1 MGKQGHGRRLTD
13 KERMEIIELTRQNP
27 RIKHVELATKY
38 SVNESTIRK
47 WRQKANAD
55 KIETRYESGV
65 EAARDVRQRGQAVKN
80 AAFDT
85 TMYEWICSM
94 RSQSIDLPPVK
105 IREKAR
111 QLAESYDGMQDFKA
125 SSGWYYRF
133 CRRYGLPCPS
143 SKREADASLS
153 AGNEAVVAATE
164 DADAAAG
171 DLQSAVIAESEPERA
186 ISALHES
193 HAEHTTNEESGTVV
207 LNGSLAEPTD
217 APSVFDAAS
226 YEPME
231 SISTSVA
238 GKRKFDDTI
247 GGNNSGENV
256 NESGGGGVP
265 DTIAT
270 PPKDDVAP
278 VANDP
283 STRFLAP
290 ATSTSQLTTRQE
302 AIAHFLHYHKD
313 LLSVPSRLR
322 FIKHLAHVAGEAEM
336 YSVMDDETRI
346 ELIKEFVDKDDSA
359 SIPVGAESEGL
370 VV

>member
-27 RIKHVELATKY
+27 RIKHVELASKY

-47 WRQKANAD
+47 WRQKVNAD

-65 EAARDVRQRGQAVKN
+65 EAARDARQRGQAVKN

-85 TMYEWICSM
+85 TMYEWICSI

-143 SKREADASLS
+143 SKREADAGSS
-153 AGNEAVVAATE
+153 SSEGTVAAME
-164 DADAAAG
+164 DTGVMAG
-171 DLQSAVIAESEPERA
+171 DLQSAAIAEPEPERA
-186 ISALHES
+186 IPALHES
-193 HAEHTTNEESGTVV
+193 HGEHAINEENTTVV
-207 LNGSLAEPTD
+207 LNGSLSEPTD
-217 APSVFDAAS
+217 ASSVFDAAS

-231 SISTSVA
+231 PISTSVT
-238 GKRKFDDTI
+238 GKRKYDDAI
-247 GGNNSGENV
+247 SGNNSDENE
-256 NESGGGGVP
+256 NESGGVP
-265 DTIAT
+265 ASMTT
-270 PPKDDVAP
+270 PSRDDAAP
-278 VANDP
+278 AANDP

-346 ELIKEFVDKDDSA
+346 ELIKEFIDKDDSV